1 MLSSTKHRAATV
13 GLLLALSLAVH
24 AGAGDQ
30 PFTPEHLLQTRLVTE
45 ARISPDGQR
54 VAYVLAV
61 PRDPFTEDDGAA
73 HRELHVVGADGQSRA
88 FITGAVSVSKIA
100 WTPAGG
106 AITFLSKRGD
116 DKEMT
121 LYMIPADGGE
131 ARRVLGHETAVR
143 EYSLAPDGGQVA
155 FLARAPEDMTREK
168 LAARGFKAELY
179 EEDLR
184 AVRVFVAPIDDNG
197 AAGDARQLELD
208 GSASLLSWSPDGAHL
223 AVALAPTASVDDG
236 IMKRTVHT
244 LRPDGEMVGRVNT
257 TGKLG
262 AVVWSPD
269 GQHLALLAGH
279 DQHDPAN
286 SRLLVASAA
295 GGEPRDLRPDWT
307 GDAESVAW
315 QDKDTL
321 LYVAHE
327 GLETMLVRQD
337 LDGGPRL
344 EIEPGGPALR
354 ALHLSRDGRRA
365 ALTADTPS
373 VPREAFTWRRG
384 GDRVERLTHSNPWL
398 DGLRLARQEAVQY
411 TARDGERVDGL
422 LLHPIGDVPSGGAP
436 LVVMVHGGPESHYSN
451 GWITR
456 YVTPGQVL
464 AARGFAVF
472 YPNYRGSTGRG
483 VDFAMG
489 GQGDYAGA
497 EFNDLVDGVEHLAGL
512 GLIDRDRVGVT
523 GGSYGGFAAAW
534 CATALSEHFKASVM
548 FVGVSDQLSKFGTT
562 NIPNEMYLVHARSW
576 PWEKWD
582 FYRERS
588 PIYHAQKHRT
598 PLLILHGKNDPR
610 VHPSQSLIM
619 YRYLKTLDQAPVRL
633 VWYPGEGHGN
643 RKAAARLDYAHRLVR
658 WMEHY
663 VTGPGG
669 DMPAIDL
676 EPVVERVM
684 GKNGEDDN
692 ESE

>member
-1 MLSSTKHRAATV
+1 
-13 GLLLALSLAVH
+13 
-24 AGAGDQ
+24 
-30 PFTPEHLLQTRLVTE
+30 
-45 ARISPDGQR
+45 
-54 VAYVLAV
+54 
-61 PRDPFTEDDGAA
+61 
-73 HRELHVVGADGQSRA
+73 
-88 FITGAVSVSKIA
+88 
-100 WTPAGG
+100 
-106 AITFLSKRGD
+106 
-116 DKEMT
+116 
-121 LYMIPADGGE
+121 
-131 ARRVLGHETAVR
+131 
-143 EYSLAPDGGQVA
+143 
-155 FLARAPEDMTREK
+155 
-168 LAARGFKAELY
+168 
-179 EEDLR
+179 
-184 AVRVFVAPIDDNG
+184 
-197 AAGDARQLELD
+197 
-208 GSASLLSWSPDGAHL
+208 
-223 AVALAPTASVDDG
+223 
-236 IMKRTVHT
+236 
-244 LRPDGEMVGRVNT
+244 
-257 TGKLG
+257 
-262 AVVWSPD
+262 
-269 GQHLALLAGH
+269 
-279 DQHDPAN
+279 
-286 SRLLVASAA
+286 
-295 GGEPRDLRPDWT
+295 
-307 GDAESVAW
+307 
-315 QDKDTL
+315 
-321 LYVAHE
+321 
-327 GLETMLVRQD
+327 
-337 LDGGPRL
+337 
-344 EIEPGGPALR
+344 
-354 ALHLSRDGRRA
+354 
-365 ALTADTPS
+365 
-373 VPREAFTWRRG
+373 
-384 GDRVERLTHSNPWL
+384 
-398 DGLRLARQEAVQY
+398 
-411 TARDGERVDGL
+411 
-422 LLHPIGDVPSGGAP
+422 
-436 LVVMVHGGPESHYSN
+436 MVHGGPESHYSN

-483 VDFAMG
+483 LAFAMG

-588 PIYHAQKHRT
+588 PIYHAEKHRT

-643 RKAAARLDYAHRLVR
+643 RMAAARLDYAHRLVR

-684 GKNGEDDN
+684 GRNGEDDN
-692 ESE
+692 ESK